1 MSLVIDMHVHPM
13 LYKPTIRSG
22 EELNFRK
29 EQFGLDLMS
38 PVSLD
43 LVKQLQDFSGIDMNV
58 LLPLDLTTTAGGCI
72 VTNEEIAAVTAMM
85 PDRLIGFASV
95 DPHRPD
101 AKEVLEHAFGELGL
115 KGLKLNP
122 AKQKFDPN
130 EACMDEIYKTCIA
143 YNKPIIFH
151 SGMSWEPNTLMEAG
165 RPVIF
170 EPIAIKYPEL
180 RICLAHFGWPW
191 IQETAALVLKYPNVY
206 TDTSLLYMDS
216 PKIFMKEVLTEQ
228 LGHLW
233 IENNFAD
240 RVMFGSNN
248 PRFRA
253 GRMKE
258 GIEELPWRTITK
270 EKVLGKNALRFLGME
285 EV

>member
-1 MSLVIDMHVHPM
+1 MVIDMHVHPV
-13 LYKPTIRSG
+13 LYKAAFSQ
-22 EELNFRK
+22 EKDLDYRK
-29 EQFGLDLMS
+29 KYFGVDLMS

-43 LVKQLQDFSGIDMNV
+43 LVKQLMDYSGIDKNV
-58 LLPLDLTTTAGGCI
+58 LLPLDITTTKQGYL
-72 VTNEEIAAVTAMM
+72 VTNEEIRRTVDRM

-101 AKEVLEHAFGELGL
+101 AKEVLEYAFRDLGL
-115 KGLKLNP
+115 MGLKLNP
-122 AKQKFDPN
+122 AKQKFSPM
-130 EACMDEIYKTCIA
+130 EEGMDEIYEICLK
-143 YNKPIIFH
+143 YNRPVMFH
-151 SGMSWEPNTLMEAG
+151 SGMSWEPDTLMEAG
-165 RPVIF
+165 RPALF
-170 EPIAIKYPEL
+170 EPVALKFPEL

-206 TDTSLLYMDS
+206 TDTSMLYMDS
-216 PKIFMKEVLTEQ
+216 PEIFFRETFTQQ

-258 GIEELPWRTITK
+258 GLEKLPWREQTK
-270 EKVLGKNALRFLGME
+270 EKVLGKNAMRFLGLE
-285 EV
+285 D